1 MRSQSLHWP
10 SIPSRQTGAVLRTA
24 ILAALLG
31 LGCAS
36 EPGPQEIGSEP
47 DPAQRISELEAAIA
61 RDHATLQSYVSRP
74 REEADRPLYEE
85 PEVRAIARRL
95 GAQER
100 ELEQLRRAQR
110 ARPTT
115 LR

>member
-1 MRSQSLHWP
+1 MRSQRLHWP
-10 SIPSRQTGAVLRTA
+10 TIAAVGIGAALRTA

-36 EPGPQEIGSEP
+36 EPAPQEIGGES
-47 DPAQRISELEAAIA
+47 DPAEQMRELEAAIA
-61 RDHATLQSYVSRP
+61 RDHAILQSYVSRP
-74 REEADRPLYEE
+74 REETDRPLYEE
-85 PEVRAIARRL
+85 PEIRSIARRL

-100 ELEQLRRAQR
+100 ELERLRRAQR
-110 ARPTT
+110 AHPAT